1 MKIDKKLNLVLE
13 IEQDT
18 GRTTQVMKD
27 GKPVLDKGEP
37 VMEPVMVKLY
47 SHSTPVEETTFERYG
62 LLLGEVMA
70 KVYGKGFGVGM
81 SGRLALL
88 LVKQLAAEEGPDYVA
103 DVQSGLINEIDRLT
117 SIIALDPVAGWGPMP
132 ISIALKNEII
142 SDREYKEVISNAVFF
157 TAVSWLQTPKEQKSY
172 VFPMM
177 RIYNAQI
184 VSLTATDFS
193 NSLRM
198 STSAASTSES
208 AAAATSSVLV

>member
-18 GRTTQVMKD
+18 GRTTQAMKD
-27 GKPVLDKGEP
+27 GKPVIENGQPVLVP
-37 VMEPVMVKLY
+37 VMNKLY
-47 SHSTPVEETTFERYG
+47 SHSTPVEEATFERYG

-88 LVKQLAAEEGPDYVA
+88 LVKQLAAEEGEDYLA
-103 DVQSGLINEIDRLT
+103 DVQAGLINEIDRLT
-117 SIIALDPVAGWGPMP
+117 SIIVLDPATGWGPMP
-132 ISIALKNEII
+132 ISIAAKNDII

-157 TAVSWLQTPKEQKSY
+157 TAVSWLQTPKEQKGY

-184 VSLTATDFS
+184 VSSTATDFT
-193 NSLRM
+193 NSLKM
-198 STSAASTSES
+198 SMPAESTGGSQP
-208 AAAATSSVLV
+208 APQSSVLV